1 MSNKFHINLTCE
13 QATGTATPFL
23 VGVSEDRE
31 WVDGPDG
38 KRHPGSTIG
47 TRYTVLMLQSE
58 CAPLVVKTPETAPAV
73 SGEEVATVC
82 LSGNFIRVRFEGFT
96 ASPYQ
101 GRNGLGISANAEK
114 CVVVTPAANTSKT

>member
-1 MSNKFHINLTCE
+1 MAKLKLTLTCE

-58 CAPLVVKTPETAPAV
+58 GAPLVVRTPETTPTV
-73 SGEEVATVC
+73 SAEDVAAAC
-82 LSGNFIRVRFEGFT
+82 LSGNFIRVRFEGFQ

-101 GRNGLGISANAEK
+101 GRNGLGISATADK
-114 CVVVTPAANTSKT
+114 CSVVTPGTNKP

>member
-47 TRYTVLMLQSE
+47 TRYTILMLQSS
-58 CAPLVVKTPETAPAV
+58 CAPLVVKTPETTPAV
-73 SGEEVATVC
+73 SAEEAAAAC
-82 LSGNFIRVRFEGFT
+82 LSGNFIRVRFEGFQ

-101 GRNGLGISANAEK
+101 GRNGLGISATADK
-114 CVVVTPAANTSKT
+114 CSVVTPGTNKP

>member
-1 MSNKFHINLTCE
+1 MAKLKLTLTCE

-58 CAPLVVKTPETAPAV
+58 GAPLVVRTPETTPTV
-73 SGEEVATVC
+73 SAAEVASAC
-82 LSGNFIRVRFEGFT
+82 LSGNFIRVRFEGFQ

-101 GRNGLGISANAEK
+101 GRNGLGISATADK
-114 CVVVTPAANTSKT
+114 CSVVTPGTNKP

>member
-1 MSNKFHINLTCE
+1 MAKFNISLTCE

-23 VGVSEDRE
+23 VGVSEDWE
-31 WVDGPDG
+31 WIDGPDG

-58 CAPLVVKTPETAPAV
+58 CAPLVVKTPETTPAV
-73 SGEEVATVC
+73 SAEEAAAAC
-82 LSGNFIRVRFEGFT
+82 LSGNFIRVRFEGFQ

-101 GRNGLGISANAEK
+101 GRNGLGISATADK
-114 CVVVTPAANTSKT
+114 CSVVTPGTNKP

>member
-1 MSNKFHINLTCE
+1 MAKLKLTLTCE

-58 CAPLVVKTPETAPAV
+58 GAPLVVRTPETTPTV
-73 SGEEVATVC
+73 SAEEVASAC
-82 LSGNFIRVRFEGFT
+82 LSGNFIRVRFEGFQ

-101 GRNGLGISANAEK
+101 GRNGLGISATADK
-114 CVVVTPAANTSKT
+114 CSVVTPGTNKP

>member
-1 MSNKFHINLTCE
+1 MAKLKLTLTCE
-13 QATGTATPFL
+13 QATGTVTPFL

-58 CAPLVVKTPETAPAV
+58 GAPLVVRTPETTPTV
-73 SGEEVATVC
+73 SAEEVASAC
-82 LSGNFIRVRFEGFT
+82 LSGNFIRVRFEGFQ

-101 GRNGLGISANAEK
+101 GRNGLGISATADK
-114 CVVVTPAANTSKT
+114 CSVVTPGTNKP

>member
-1 MSNKFHINLTCE
+1 MAKLKLTLTCE

-58 CAPLVVKTPETAPAV
+58 CAPLVVKTPETTPTV
-73 SGEEVATVC
+73 SAEEVASAC
-82 LSGNFIRVRFEGFT
+82 LSGNFIRVRFEGFQ

-101 GRNGLGISANAEK
+101 GRNGLGISATADK
-114 CVVVTPAANTSKT
+114 CSVVTPGTNKP